1 MYRDSGTNA
10 LRFRDEHAAYVGR
23 GRQEPSQ
30 PAATGNEPTK
40 MPVADRRGRVMQ
52 PRFLGRLGV
61 ADTVTAT
68 NAAIGFAAAAT
79 AAIDPGLA
87 ARLILLAAIADGL
100 DGVVARRLGGTDV
113 GPLLDSLADVA
124 SFGVAPAVLVYT
136 VASNGDAASISTPIA
151 LAALAA
157 SALYVAMAV
166 IRLAIYTLEDSNR
179 AETVGVQ
186 TTLSATLVSVTYLAG
201 IGKPAVLVA
210 LVAACSYLMVAPVS
224 YPDLYARDAAI
235 LGGLQ
240 ALAVAFPVA
249 FNRVLPRSLLVF
261 AVGYLVL
268 APVAYWRAA

>member
-1 MYRDSGTNA
+1 
-10 LRFRDEHAAYVGR
+10 
-23 GRQEPSQ
+23 
-30 PAATGNEPTK
+30 
-40 MPVADRRGRVMQ
+40 MQ

-68 NAAIGFAAAAT
+68 NAAIGFAAVAT
-79 AAIDPGLA
+79 ATVDPSLA

-124 SFGVAPAVLVYT
+124 SFGVAPAALVYA
-136 VASNGDAASISTPIA
+136 VATDGGAAGSTTPLA
-151 LAALAA
+151 LAALVA
-157 SALYVAMAV
+157 SGLYVAMAV
-166 IRLAIYTLEDSNR
+166 VRLAIYTLEDSDR

-186 TTLSATLVSVTYLAG
+186 TTLSATLLSVAYLAG
-201 IGKPAVLVA
+201 VGEPAALIA

-224 YPDLYARDAAI
+224 YPDLYARDAI
-235 LGGLQ
+235 VLGGLQ
-240 ALAVAFPVA
+240 ALVIAFPVA

-268 APVAYWRAA
+268 APVAYWREP